1 MSILDDFVNVLR
13 DFNLPWDLVAQAS
26 LILMVVTVIGFILIL
41 VFKRRNGEERQ
52 RLKPVENI
60 EDETSPGDEFEG
72 LLPEDEEGLT
82 PSPPFTLKPAVS
94 NPAPSEQLSNVKFEE
109 ILAAAILKGLNSGR
123 IPININIGLEY
134 DGTIEVLGKKWK
146 SDIKCSVGGEKERNP
161 QPKQAKQTRPLSDA
175 EKEILE
181 DTDIEEEGMS

>member
-13 DFNLPWDLVAQAS
+13 DFNLPWEVVAQAS
-26 LILMVVTVIGFILIL
+26 LILMIATIAGFVLIL
-41 VFKRRNGEERQ
+41 VFKRRNGGE

-82 PSPPFTLKPAVS
+82 PSPSFPLKPVGS

-146 SDIKCSVGGEKERNP
+146 SDIKCSVGGEKEKSP
-161 QPKQAKQTRPLSDA
+161 QPKQAKQNRPLSDA

-181 DTDIEEEGMS
+181 DTDIEEEGMK

>member
-1 MSILDDFVNVLR
+1 MSILDDFINVLR
-13 DFNLPWDLVAQAS
+13 DFNLPWGLVAQAS
-26 LILMVVTVIGFILIL
+26 LVLIVATIVGFILIL
-41 VFKRRNGEERQ
+41 VFKRGNEEKQ
-52 RLKPVENI
+52 RLRPVENI
-60 EDETSPGDEFEG
+60 EDETSLGDEFEG
-72 LLPEDEEGLT
+72 LLPEDEEDLT
-82 PSPPFTLKPAVS
+82 PAQPFSLKPTGS

-146 SDIKCSVGGEKERNP
+146 SDIKCNVGGEKEKNP
-161 QPKQAKQTRPLSDA
+161 QPKQVKQSKPLSDA

-181 DTDIEEEGMS
+181 DSDIEEEGMK